1 MVNPMY
7 NNRRYEHESFD
18 EYFVRIG
25 DAARRHEI
33 TWIEAADY
41 LNAASGECLGECA

>member
-41 LNAASGECLGECA
+41 A